1 MPRELTEK
9 DLGILKKL
17 APECE
22 GMVCAGSDHMFRSIL
37 PPVSNHYATDA
48 KDFAD
53 RIGRLSDD
61 DLRYLTGL
69 IYSGEESLGCI
80 AEEDLDSFILLVKE
94 RISPE
99 EAKKVLNA
107 YAAGGTCDFDGNGP

>member
-9 DLGILKKL
+9 DLAILVKL

-22 GMVCAGSDHMFRSIL
+22 GMTACAGSGHMFQSIL
-37 PPVSNHYATDA
+37 PPVSNHFAADG
-48 KDFAD
+48 KDFAE
-53 RIGRLSDD
+53 RISRLNNDEVQYLA
-61 DLRYLTGL
+61 DLVF
-69 IYSGEESLGCI
+69 SGEESLGCI

-99 EAKKVLNA
+99 AAKKVLNG
-107 YAAGGTCDFDGNGP
+107 YAAGGSCELE